1 MGDKGLLLYCITNSY
16 DIEVTNILGLDQ
28 VNKLY
33 YIEHKEMYGIVS
45 DLDLDKYGEEA
56 MESRS
61 EDIEWLTENA
71 KKFMD
76 IMLAVHEKISIIPMK
91 FMTIFNIEHRV
102 KNIIEENYHIF
113 ISDFE
118 RIKGRQEYSVKIYC
132 DNKVFKKNFIGE
144 EIQKFEKSLVG
155 KPKGAAFFLKKKFDS
170 ELDNKVQNKICK
182 IANSI
187 AENIQKI
194 VVDMKSNKLLAKE
207 ITNIEIP
214 MVLNCAFI
222 IDINKIEKF
231 SIYIEKIE
239 NECKKDGFSIEV
251 SGPWPPYNFCE

>member
-28 VNKLY
+28 LNKLY

-76 IMLAVHEKISIIPMK
+76 IMLAVHEKTSIIPMK
-91 FMTIFNIEHRV
+91 FMTIFNVEHRV
-102 KNIIEENYHIF
+102 KNIIEENYNIF

-118 RIKGRQEYSVKIYC
+118 RMKGRQEYSVKIYC
-132 DNKVFKKNFIGE
+132 DDKVFKKNFIGE

-187 AENIQKI
+187 AENIQEI

-207 ITNIEIP
+207 ITNKEIP
-214 MVLNCAFI
+214 MILNCAFI
-222 IDINKIEKF
+222 IDINEVEKI
-231 SIYIEKIE
+231 SICIEKIK
-239 NECKKDGFSIEV
+239 NEYKKNGFSIEV